1 MSAMKVHAL
10 LISLVLTLSTVC
22 QALSQN
28 EIYQFFDAEG
38 NKTSY
43 REMLEDLQT
52 AEILFFGELHND
64 PIGHYFQT
72 RLLKDLY
79 ASKKDGLILGME
91 MFEADDQLKLDE
103 YIQGLISQ
111 KSFETEARLWTN
123 YSTDYKSIIEYAKE
137 NKIKVVGTNV
147 PRRYA
152 SALYQ
157 NGFDM
162 LQNLN
167 QEQKKLMVPLP
178 FPIDRSLSTYQPL
191 DMANPMHGNANQK
204 KYLLESQALKDA
216 TMAHRI
222 ESYFEEGKTFLHING
237 SYHSDYRE
245 GIVHYLG
252 LGSVKNKSIK
262 IISVKKEKIIHTFN
276 PENANLADYIL
287 QVAEDMNTSY

>member
-1 MSAMKVHAL
+1 MKTPSF
-10 LISLVLTLSTVC
+10 LISLVLTLFTLC
-22 QALSQN
+22 QAVSQN
-28 EIYQFFDAEG
+28 EIYQFYDAEG
-38 NKTSY
+38 NQTSY

-64 PIGHYFQT
+64 PIGHYFQS
-72 RLLKDLY
+72 RLLKDLH

-111 KSFETEARLWTN
+111 KSFESEARLWNN
-123 YSTDYKSIIEYAKE
+123 YSTDYKPLIEYAKE
-137 NKIKVVGTNV
+137 HKIKVVATNV

-157 NGFDM
+157 NGFEI
-162 LQNLN
+162 LQNLSE
-167 QEQKKLMVPLP
+167 EQKKLMVPLP

-191 DMANPMHGNANQK
+191 DMTHPMHGHSAQK

-222 ESYFEEGKTFLHING
+222 ENHLEAGKTFLHING
-237 SYHSDYRE
+237 SYHSDYGE
-245 GIVHYLG
+245 GIAYYLG
-252 LGSVKNKSIK
+252 LGSVTNKSIK
-262 IISVKKEKIIHTFN
+262 IISVKKEKNIHTFN
-276 PENANLADYIL
+276 PENAKLADYIL
-287 QVAEDMNTSY
+287 QVAEDMQTSY